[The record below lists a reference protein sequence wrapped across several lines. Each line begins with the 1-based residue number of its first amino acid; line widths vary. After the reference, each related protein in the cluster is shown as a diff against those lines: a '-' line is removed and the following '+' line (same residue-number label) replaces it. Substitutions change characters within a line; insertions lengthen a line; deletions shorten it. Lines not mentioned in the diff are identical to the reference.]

1 MAIRDVVQNEERDSD
16 GYWIYLRP
24 GYQNGDD
31 PGTHAIV
38 ENTKTAARR
47 KLSLVKPCDCAECVR
62 LKAVIGSMK
71 VFS

>member
-1 MAIRDVVQNEERDSD
+1 MDKRIQNIETDSD
-16 GYWIYLRP
+16 GVRIYLKP

-38 ENTKTAARR
+38 ESTERAAMA
-47 KLSLVKPCDCAECVR
+47 KVSMIKPCDCDECKR
-62 LKAVIGSMK
+62 LLAIVNSQK